1 MTLLAT
7 IVIFGALIFIHELG
21 HFLFAKRVG
30 VQVEEFSLGMGPKVL
45 GSKRGETLYSLRAFP
60 IGGFVRMAGM
70 ENEEEVVPEGK
81 SFNDKTVLQR
91 MGVIFAGPLM
101 NFVLAILLFVI
112 VFAFVGVGVPTNNPV
127 IGQVLPDRPAA
138 EAGLT
143 AGDKINSINGQE
155 VESWK
160 ELTDIIHGQA
170 GNLITLTVIR
180 QGEQMEFKVTPEY
193 DQQSQVGLIGIYQE
207 VNLKRYGVF
216 KSVWLGLQQS
226 YEVTKLILVG
236 LAQMI
241 TGQTEAE
248 VTGPVGI
255 IGLIGQAVQ
264 FGLASVLNFA
274 AILSLH
280 LGLINLF
287 PIPALDGSRLVFLG
301 FEGLRGRP
309 LDPNKENFIHL
320 MGFVLLMLLMVVITY
335 KDIAKLFG

>member
-1 MTLLAT
+1 
-7 IVIFGALIFIHELG
+7 
-21 HFLFAKRVG
+21 
-30 VQVEEFSLGMGPKVL
+30 
-45 GSKRGETLYSLRAFP
+45 
-60 IGGFVRMAGM
+60 
-70 ENEEEVVPEGK
+70 
-81 SFNDKTVLQR
+81 
-91 MGVIFAGPLM
+91 
-101 NFVLAILLFVI
+101 
-112 VFAFVGVGVPTNNPV
+112 
-127 IGQVLPDRPAA
+127 
-138 EAGLT
+138 
-143 AGDKINSINGQE
+143 
-155 VESWK
+155 
-160 ELTDIIHGQA
+160 
-170 GNLITLTVIR
+170 
-180 QGEQMEFKVTPEY
+180 
-193 DQQSQVGLIGIYQE
+193 
-207 VNLKRYGVF
+207 
-216 KSVWLGLQQS
+216 
-226 YEVTKLILVG
+226 
-236 LAQMI
+236 MI

>member
-1 MTLLAT
+1 
-7 IVIFGALIFIHELG
+7 
-21 HFLFAKRVG
+21 
-30 VQVEEFSLGMGPKVL
+30 
-45 GSKRGETLYSLRAFP
+45 
-60 IGGFVRMAGM
+60 MAGM
-70 ENEEEVVPEGK
+70 ENEEEDVPEGK

-101 NFVLAILLFVI
+101 NFILAISLFVI
-112 VFAFVGVGVPTNNPV
+112 VFAFVGVGVPTNNAV
-127 IGQVLPDRPAA
+127 VGQVLPDRPAA

-143 AGDKINSINGQE
+143 AGDKIKSINGQQ
-155 VESWK
+155 VENWK

-170 GNLITLTVIR
+170 DNLINLTVIR

-207 VNLKRYGVF
+207 VNVKRYGVF

-255 IGLIGQAVQ
+255 VSLIGQAVQ

-301 FEGLRGRP
+301 FEGMRGRP